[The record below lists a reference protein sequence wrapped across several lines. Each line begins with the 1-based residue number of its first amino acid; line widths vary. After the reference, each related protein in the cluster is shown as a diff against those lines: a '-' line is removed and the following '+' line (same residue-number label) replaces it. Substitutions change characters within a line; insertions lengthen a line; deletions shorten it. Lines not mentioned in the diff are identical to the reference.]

1 MPAQRDPAR
10 HEKGLEKWLELNRGL
25 STAWPNITRKGEA
38 PADAD
43 NFRDERDK
51 SQNTSRTSRPYDPD
65 SKWEKQACGLAIVA
79 TIKTAP
85 GKRDEYLKHLRA
97 HAERCAPPNRNLQ
110 FEILVP
116 QKEEDSLMLYEVYA
130 SPEAFQAHW
139 EGQSM
144 KQVRRTRGAQLSLS
158 GVRCDL
164 VE

>member
-1 MPAQRDPAR
+1 M
-10 HEKGLEKWLELNRGL
+10 
-25 STAWPNITRKGEA
+25 RK
-38 PADAD
+38 
-43 NFRDERDK
+43 
-51 SQNTSRTSRPYDPD
+51 
-65 SKWEKQACGLAIVA
+65 LAIVA

-97 HAERCAPPNRNLQ
+97 HAERCRATEPGTLQ

-116 QKEEDSLMLYEVYA
+116 QKEEDTLMLYEVYA

-144 KQVRRTRGAQLSLS
+144 NQGRQTPRASAQSI
-158 GVRCDL
+158 GVSCEL